1 MSYFQLPIIE
11 NSKINFNFSIVKKK
25 DILNKTLVEYLM
37 QVKSQIDEHIGKWD
51 NYKKYTNPYEF
62 IHTNVPKHNV
72 SVCKYKPISRSF
84 FKLIEIN
91 NLMGINNSLP
101 KICNTFHLAEG
112 PGGFIEAMCYIR
124 NNKCDSYY
132 GMTLLDNNDFNVPG
146 WKKSERFLAK
156 HKNVTIENGLSKDG
170 DLFKIENLLYCHN
183 KYKNNIDLITGDGG
197 FDFSYHFNEQES
209 ISLNLILYQVVY
221 AIAMQKKGGTLILK
235 VFDTFTVTSLDII
248 YFLSKM
254 YNEVYIV
261 KPNTSRSANSEKY
274 LVCKYFKMLDTTELV
289 YKLYRKL
296 IEKENITRLF
306 SDSDIPYFYK
316 CKLEEINAI
325 YGQQQIESI
334 ISTLSVITNSNK
346 NEKIQT
352 MTKNH
357 INKCISWCE
366 KCKMPYNNIN

>member
-11 NSKINFNFSIVKKK
+11 NSKICFSFSNTTNT
-25 DILNKTLVEYLM
+25 DTLNKTLVEYLM
-37 QVKSQIDEHIGKWD
+37 QVKSEIDEHSGKWD

-62 IHTNVPKHNV
+62 IHTNIPKHNV

-84 FKLIEIN
+84 FKLVEIN

-101 KICNTFHLAEG
+101 KNCNTYHLAEG

-124 NNKCDSYY
+124 NNKSDFYY
-132 GMTLLDNNDFNVPG
+132 GMTLIDDKDYNVPG
-146 WKKSERFLAK
+146 WKKSEKFLAK
-156 HKNVTIENGLSKDG
+156 HKNVIIENSLSKDG

-209 ISLNLILYQVVY
+209 ISLNLILYQVIY

-235 VFDTFTVTSLDII
+235 VFDTFTRTSLDII
-248 YFLSKM
+248 YFLSQM
-254 YNEVYIV
+254 YTQVYIV

-274 LVCKYFKMLDTTELV
+274 LVCKNFKMLNTTVLV
-289 YKLYRKL
+289 YKLYYKL
-296 IEKENITRLF
+296 MENKNITRLF
-306 SDSDIPYFYK
+306 RDSDIPYFYK

-334 ISTLSVITNSNK
+334 ISTLNVITIPNK
-346 NEKIQT
+346 NEKLQK
-352 MTKNH
+352 MTTNH

-366 KCKMPYNNIN
+366 KCKMPYNIIE